1 MMYLITGLYSF
12 SLIVSIPGVLL
23 ISLALCADAA
33 IGNYQ
38 EKALKQYMASNVE
51 MVRES
56 LLVVDEYSLIKWYTT
71 QLLLKCKRC
80 AQQAL

>member
-1 MMYLITGLYSF
+1 MMYLITDLYSF
-12 SLIVSIPGVLL
+12 SLIVWPGVLL

-71 QLLLKCKRC
+71 QLLLKFKRC